1 MLCCYRVL
9 YQMFKHVGEIKIFL
23 LIWSK
28 KMMVAICVHFCFL
41 IIFEVDWKLRWVLAP
56 WLIKM
61 AGLYG
66 LLTFLVCH

>member
-41 IIFEVDWKLRWVLAP
+41 IIFEVVRKLRWVLVP
-56 WLIKM
+56 W
-61 AGLYG
+61 
-66 LLTFLVCH
+66 